1 MWDNRQNDNCESL
14 EVLQCLA
21 TSLLWTIDA
30 FYSIREVFEEV
41 IIPSINAG
49 VTVVVVPPI
58 SVDFAEVAPPFLKL
72 FSMREFRGRPPDL
85 IACRVYSTSIHA
97 IIH

>member
-30 FYSIREVFEEV
+30 FYSICEVFEEV

-49 VTVVVVPPI
+49 VTVVAVPPI
-58 SVDFAEVAPPFLKL
+58 SVELCRSSIPLFEVVFN
-72 FSMREFRGRPPDL
+72 EGVQRPASRL
-85 IACRVYSTSIHA
+85 NSV
-97 IIH
+97 